1 MKEKID
7 ASAADLMAQGWG
19 NVYIDSAAAAKDA
32 SGNAVG
38 YVISSTSKDGFG
50 GEVKITVGIDGENKI
65 TGIAFLSLSETPGLG
80 MNAQNPEFYGQYAG
94 KDAQPLS
101 VVKGGGAGDAEIN
114 AMSGATITSSAVTNA
129 VNAATYFAVNCAQ

>member
-1 MKEKID
+1 
-7 ASAADLMAQGWG
+7 
-19 NVYIDSAAAAKDA
+19 
-32 SGNAVG
+32 
-38 YVISSTSKDGFG
+38 
-50 GEVKITVGIDGENKI
+50 
-65 TGIAFLSLSETPGLG
+65 

-129 VNAATYFAVNCAQ
+129 VNAATYFAVNCVQ